1 MSTSKVIKYGVDLYS
16 VKVNNGGTVV
26 YDVGT
31 GDFIIKGNLTVEG
44 NANIVESSELVIAD
58 NTITVNSGEL
68 GAGVTLDTAGIV
80 VDRGTAPDVSI
91 LFNENLQFLDS
102 QTGGITTGAFS
113 FTKATGDLVG
123 IFTNNVSTLGNDDLI
138 LLQEST
144 SAIVRVATARAT
156 PYERTIWNYT
166 SNNITT
172 NPLTNDRLVQPVDDG
187 AIINARG
194 LIDYVRAYHLY
205 NFQSKISRSNT
216 EVEVTDTANGDPS
229 SQAVIRIDG
238 TSLVTVNATGV
249 NLSTSV
255 NLAKVADP
263 TQPADGVRLYSKTN
277 VDGEAG
283 VFFVNENGTRD
294 ELISKNKAFLYGLI
308 F

>member
-26 YDVGT
+26 YDLGT

-68 GAGVTLDTAGIV
+68 GAGVTLDTAGII

-138 LLQEST
+138 LLQENT
-144 SAIVRVATARAT
+144 SAIVRVATARPT

-166 SNNITT
+166 ANNITS

-187 AIINARG
+187 SVINARG

-216 EVEVTDTANGDPS
+216 EVEVTDTSNGDAA
-229 SQAVIRIDG
+229 SQAIIRIDG
-238 TSLVTVNATGV
+238 SSLVTVNAVGM

-255 NLAKVADP
+255 NLNKIADP
-263 TQPADGVRLYSKTN
+263 AQPTDGVRLYSKNN
-277 VDGEAG
+277 VDGEAS
-283 VFFVNENGTRD
+283 VFFINENGTRD